1 MNYIFFKL
9 FVMQRKKIGHLY
21 YLYMYI
27 HQNLIA
33 VYVFFYKHAHVHVL
47 EKNCNYSIQKH

>member
-1 MNYIFFKL
+1 
-9 FVMQRKKIGHLY
+9 MQRKKIGHLRVY

-33 VYVFFYKHAHVHVL
+33 VYGFFNKHAHVHVL